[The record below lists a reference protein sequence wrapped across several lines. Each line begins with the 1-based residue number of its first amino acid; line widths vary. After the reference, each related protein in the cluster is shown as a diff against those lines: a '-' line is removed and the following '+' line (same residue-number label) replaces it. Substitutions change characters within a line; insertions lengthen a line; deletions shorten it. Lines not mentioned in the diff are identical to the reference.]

1 VEFELFAAYLIAA
14 GAIERFLEIV
24 SGWLP
29 FRKEDE
35 PRSAPAKTEF
45 CLQRKADRGVMAVG
59 LAAMVGTLASGV
71 IGLYFMRAVGAE
83 PPFWIDMVV
92 TGFLLSGGTKTL
104 HELLRVV
111 QKARMPAT

>member
-59 LAAMVGTLASGV
+59 LAAMVGTLASVRDQPLLHAGSRC
-71 IGLYFMRAVGAE
+71 RAAILDRHGG
-83 PPFWIDMVV
+83 DR
-92 TGFLLSGGTKTL
+92 LSP
-104 HELLRVV
+104 ERRDEDS
-111 QKARMPAT
+111 A